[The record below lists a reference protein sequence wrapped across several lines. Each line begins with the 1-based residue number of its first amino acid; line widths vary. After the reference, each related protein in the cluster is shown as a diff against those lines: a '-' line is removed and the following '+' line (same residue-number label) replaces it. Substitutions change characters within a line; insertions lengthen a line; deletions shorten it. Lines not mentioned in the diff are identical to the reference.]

1 MPSATFAELPT
12 LSPGKKRSRDENG
25 ELHLPMYVP
34 CDWKDQH
41 WRNFSSPHVHSFAH
55 ADNETHAQDKLGRL
69 AFHNI
74 SNKRPASNFA
84 GEVQRKILPLP
95 SSKRV
100 RVMDDADAHY
110 GGYNDE
116 IQRNNQAALSNY
128 STPPLSPQLQPQ
140 MASRQVPVKKQTL
153 DPCHICHRKPTRK
166 SDLDSFADCQ
176 GCGQRTCYVCIRQ
189 CQGWLPN
196 NDSRRQRHSIFGA
209 AQRQQQQQQHQPQQ
223 QQPDEEDDAPL
234 SRSFT
239 MHDVDDGEQEQWP
252 PSSLYNVHGSSRQNP
267 SHDHEPG
274 WKGHASV
281 ICSRCCIER
290 GSEGDVMCLG
300 CLAGVE
306 GA

>member
-12 LSPGKKRSRDENG
+12 LSPGKKRSRNENE
-25 ELHLPMYVP
+25 ELQMPI
-34 CDWKDQH
+34 
-41 WRNFSSPHVHSFAH
+41 FAH
-55 ADNETHAQDKLGRL
+55 AGNEAHAQDKLGRL

-74 SNKRPASNFA
+74 SNKRSASSFA

-95 SSKRV
+95 SSKRA
-100 RVMDDADAHY
+100 RVSDDESEDHAHY
-110 GGYNDE
+110 GSYKDD
-116 IQRNNQAALSNY
+116 IQRNNHAVLSNY
-128 STPPLSPQLQPQ
+128 STPPISPQLRPQ
-140 MASRQVPVKKQTL
+140 GSYQQVPVRQTL

-166 SDLDSFADCQ
+166 SDLDSFADCH

-196 NDSRRQRHSIFGA
+196 AGGDNDSRQRRHTIF
-209 AQRQQQQQQHQPQQ
+209 REEQQQHQH
-223 QQPDEEDDAPL
+223 QQPEEDPL

-239 MHDVDDGEQEQWP
+239 MHDVDDGEREQWTTA
-252 PSSLYNVHGSSRQNP
+252 SLYHANNSNNISRRDP
-267 SHDHEPG
+267 SHDHEVG